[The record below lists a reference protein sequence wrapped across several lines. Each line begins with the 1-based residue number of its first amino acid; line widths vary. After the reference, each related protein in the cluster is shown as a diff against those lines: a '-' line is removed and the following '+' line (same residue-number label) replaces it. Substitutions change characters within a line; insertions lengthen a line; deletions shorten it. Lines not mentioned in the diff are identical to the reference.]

1 MNTEANYLLDTCAM
15 IFIGTNHTLRG
26 VSENALNYATRAGRV
41 WLSAISALEI
51 GLLTAKGRLR
61 LSVSPLNFFEGIQQT
76 GGYRLS
82 DLAPRILVNASYLPD
97 FAHNDPADR
106 IIIATAREYDLT
118 IVTRDEAI
126 LRYGQSGYVKTL
138 AC

>member
-1 MNTEANYLLDTCAM
+1 M
-15 IFIGTNHTLRG
+15 IFIGTNHTMRG
-26 VSENALNYATRAGRV
+26 GSESALNYATRAGRV

-61 LSVSPLNFFEGIQQT
+61 LSVSPIIFFEGIQQM

-97 FAHNDPADR
+97 FAHGDPADR

-118 IVTRDEAI
+118 NHT
-126 LRYGQSGYVKTL
+126 
-138 AC
+138 